1 MERKDGK
8 AVKPERIKYV
18 VLKKVLLCSVLALM
32 LGGCAAVPY
41 ALMLG
46 AGMAACE
53 ISDENCRPM
62 FEQEESNT
70 KKVCHID
77 QIVRCERVEVED
89 PSGA

>member
-1 MERKDGK
+1 MESKDGK
-8 AVKPERIKYV
+8 AVKPERVKYV
-18 VLKKVLLCSVLALM
+18 VLKKALLCSVVALM

-53 ISDENCRPM
+53 ISDDNCRHQTKNL
-62 FEQEESNT
+62 EGNT

-77 QIVRCERVEVED
+77 QIVRCERVED

>member
-41 ALMLG
+41 AITLG
-46 AGMAACE
+46 AGMAVCE
-53 ISDENCRPM
+53 IDDNCKS
-62 FEQEESNT
+62 FVDQEESNT

-77 QIVRCERVEVED
+77 QMVRCERVEVED